1 MEMYNFRYK
10 QQLSDFLKTI
20 TSQRNNKFEQI
31 NNLNKCVITLSHR
44 GMKKK
49 RCKLKV
55 IACPSEVTNQTLG
68 N

>member
-1 MEMYNFRYK
+1 MDMYNFQYK
-10 QQLSDFLKTI
+10 QLFDFLKTI

-31 NNLNKCVITLSHR
+31 NNLNKCVITLSHQ
-44 GMKKK
+44 GMQKK